1 MDVDG
6 LFESDVPRGSL
17 PRYVAPLPESL
28 ENLALNL
35 AWPIVA
41 INLLGTAFG
50 FYYYGWQ
57 LSATPVEMWVFVPDS
72 PVATLFI
79 ALALASWKLGRPQQW
94 LIALAFFGNIV
105 LGGWT
110 VWVHLAFYEQF
121 GYLGEP
127 MRQFLIWSHAAM
139 VLQAFV
145 LHRIGSFRPGAVG
158 VATLWY
164 GVDTVVDYFVP
175 IRGGLHHTVLPT
187 ARDEP
192 AFLGADALGVAAAG
206 AVALLVASVYLSLVT
221 RIELRE
227 HAPSG
232 ES

>member
-35 AWPIVA
+35 VWPIVA

-94 LIALAFFGNIV
+94 LIALAFFGNVV

-175 IRGGLHHTVLPT
+175 IRGDLHHTVLPT

-206 AVALLVASVYLSLVT
+206 AVALLVASVYLSLLT

-227 HAPSG
+227 NAHSG
-232 ES
+232 AS